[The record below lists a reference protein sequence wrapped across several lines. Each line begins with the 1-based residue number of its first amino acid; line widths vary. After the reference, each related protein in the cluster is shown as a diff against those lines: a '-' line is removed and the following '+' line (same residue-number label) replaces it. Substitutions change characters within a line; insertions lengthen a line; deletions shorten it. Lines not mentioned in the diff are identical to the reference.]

1 MIRSLNVCRI
11 PYMEYEA
18 AFALQRRCVE
28 SLRQSGEDSGLLI
41 LIEHPPV
48 LTIGRSGTDAN
59 IIVPRERLEREGV
72 AVYESNRGGDITY
85 HGPGQIVGYPIIPLS
100 FHGKDIHRYMRTLE
114 AILMDTLSDYDI
126 PSSRKEGY
134 TGVWTPKGKIVS
146 IGVAVRHW
154 ITYHGFALNVAPDM
168 AHFGLIHP
176 CGLVGVQMACMRD
189 FLGSAPERS
198 GVEDAIVSHFCQAFG
213 FGKTEAV
220 PPEALNEVMT

>member
-1 MIRSLNVCRI
+1 M
-11 PYMEYEA
+11 PYES
-18 AFALQRRCVE
+18 AFTLQRRCVE
-28 SLRQSGEDSGLLI
+28 NLRVSGEDSGLLI

-59 IIVPRERLEREGV
+59 IVVPREQLEREGV

-85 HGPGQIVGYPIIPLS
+85 HGPGQIVGYPIIPLA

-114 AILMDTLSDYDI
+114 GILMDTLSDYDI

-134 TGVWTPKGKIVS
+134 TGVWTPRGKIVS

-154 ITYHGFALNVAPDM
+154 ITYHGFALNVAPNM

-189 FLGSAPERS
+189 FLGDAPTRCD
-198 GVEDAIVSHFCQAFG
+198 VEDAIGRHFSKAFG
-213 FGKTEAV
+213 FDTVEEIT
-220 PPEALNEVMT
+220 PETLEEVMT